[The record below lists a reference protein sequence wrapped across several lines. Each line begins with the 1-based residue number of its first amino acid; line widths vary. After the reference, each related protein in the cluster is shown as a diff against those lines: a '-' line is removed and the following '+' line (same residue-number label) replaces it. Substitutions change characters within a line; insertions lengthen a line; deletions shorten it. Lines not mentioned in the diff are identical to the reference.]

1 MYLINMKNL
10 LLITFLVCVI
20 QVSAQG
26 PWAPGKG
33 HGYTQLLFNLI
44 PPYSQVYDGGSTT
57 REVERELF
65 DFTVAAYGEFGIN
78 DQLTVGANIPFI
90 LVNTG
95 ANTDPMTAPNL
106 PSSNLASLGNV
117 SVFGKYTL
125 LDQSVK
131 VAFIGQVDLPTSD
144 RDSESGLSTGVDA
157 TTLQPK
163 LSVGGGQN
171 SWFAYGF
178 FGYGYRT
185 NDHHD
190 FLNFGVE
197 GGLKASEDFTVILN
211 INRWHNLDNGD
222 PGVDAP
228 NIIETGFYTSFQEY
242 NAFLLKIFAE
252 NLIGNGFGG
261 FASVGGGSGTSVAA
275 SPALSLGLFYKW

>member
-1 MYLINMKNL
+1 MPSINMRNL
-10 LLITFLVCVI
+10 LLVTCLFCILSA
-20 QVSAQG
+20 SAQG

-33 HGYTQLLFNLI
+33 HGYSQLLFNLI
-44 PPYSQVYDGGSTT
+44 PTYSQVYDGGSTT

-65 DFTVAAYGEFGIN
+65 DFTIAAYAEFGITSK
-78 DQLTVGANIPFI
+78 LTIGANVPFV

-95 ANTDPMTAPNL
+95 AATDPLVTPTL
-106 PSSNLASLGNV
+106 PSDNLASPGNI
-117 SVFGKYTL
+117 SLFGKYTF

-131 VAFIGQVDLPTSD
+131 VALIGQIDLPSSD
-144 RDSESGLSTGVDA
+144 RDPDSGLSTGVDA
-157 TTLQPK
+157 TTFLPK
-163 LSVGGGQN
+163 LSVGGGQS

-190 FLNFGVE
+190 FLNFGIE

-211 INRWHNLDNGD
+211 INRWHNLNNGEAS
-222 PGVDAP
+222 VDAP

-252 NLIGNGFGG
+252 DLFAGFGG
-261 FASVGGGSGTSVAA
+261 FASIGGGMGTSVAA
-275 SPALSLGLFYKW
+275 SPAISLGLFYKW

>member
-1 MYLINMKNL
+1 MKNAIAVIL
-10 LLITFLVCVI
+10 LFTFL
-20 QVSAQG
+20 QVSGQG

-33 HGYTQLLFNLI
+33 HGYSQLLFNVI
-44 PPYSQVYDGGSTT
+44 PTYSQVYDGGSTT
-57 REVERELF
+57 REAERELF

-78 DQLTVGANIPFI
+78 SAFSVGLNVPFV

-95 ANTDPMTAPNL
+95 GVTDPTTMPSL
-106 PSSNLASLGNV
+106 PSDNLATLGNI
-117 SVFGKYTL
+117 SLFGKYTVI
-125 LDQSVK
+125 DQSMK
-131 VAFIGQVDLPTSD
+131 VAFIGQVDVPTGSQKP
-144 RDSESGLSTGVDA
+144 ESGLSTGVNAA
-157 TTLQPK
+157 TFLPK
-163 LSVGGGQN
+163 LSLGGGLNQ
-171 SWFAYGF
+171 WFAYGF
-178 FGYGYRT
+178 FGYGYRN

-197 GGLKASEDFTVILN
+197 GGVKMSEKFTLILN

-242 NAFLLKIFAE
+242 NAFLLKLFAE
-252 NLIGNGFGG
+252 DLFGGFGG
-261 FASVGGGSGTSVAA
+261 FASIGGGNGTSVAA